1 MPKKLFTRARINLK
15 ARSKRVVGLAGL
27 GRAVR
32 RTRRLSRAEDSS
44 KSMQFVTVPAF
55 ASTTLQTLAAPRV
68 LFFVKVASAAVVN
81 SKLQAPCNGQS
92 DPSDVPKCFSGS
104 LLGVYRASKS
114 ASSRTRSAAFPRS
127 SETARKTPAAAKFFG
142 ARSFLSS
149 SPPFTPKSILK
160 SPPLLLSSRL
170 KSFTASKSSRLA
182 ALCWS
187 KEARSTTRLLCLCL
201 KGVSPLWLRKPT
213 GLCKAIPRARAKKR
227 CRRRPRMA
235 PECWRG

>member
-1 MPKKLFTRARINLK
+1 M
-15 ARSKRVVGLAGL
+15 GLAGL

-182 ALCWS
+182 ALAGNRGKRKDSLAVHCAKAQPCHVTLCWS

-201 KGVSPLWLRKPT
+201 KGVSPSTL
-213 GLCKAIPRARAKKR
+213 A
-227 CRRRPRMA
+227 
-235 PECWRG
+235 